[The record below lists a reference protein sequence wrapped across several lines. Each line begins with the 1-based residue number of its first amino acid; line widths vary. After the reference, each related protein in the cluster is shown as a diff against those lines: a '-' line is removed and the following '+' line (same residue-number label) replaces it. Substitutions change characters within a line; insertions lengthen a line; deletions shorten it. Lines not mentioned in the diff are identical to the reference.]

1 MARQLPALAGLGT
14 LSHLDLKL
22 IRADQILAGN
32 AESCRSDLLDRARS
46 GIAVR
51 IRNVAGGIFAA
62 FSRVAAP
69 ANAVHCDGERF
80 VRFFADRAERH
91 RACRKS
97 LHDRLDGL
105 HFFHRD
111 WIFFEFEI
119 HQPAQRAQARA
130 G

>member
-91 RACRKS
+91 RAVANRFMIDS
-97 LHDRLDGL
+97 TDSTSSTGIGSSSNLRSINP
-105 HFFHRD
+105 RS
-111 WIFFEFEI
+111 
-119 HQPAQRAQARA
+119 
-130 G
+130 